1 MKEEAVIILF
11 KKAEDELL
19 LHQIQVQNLVHIQ
32 KAFDIAKQK
41 LEEDEETELE
51 FEDLKEYR
59 TLRQAQEIAHSQ
71 LEKANYAK

>member
-1 MKEEAVIILF
+1 MKEEAVVTLF

-41 LEEDEETELE
+41 LEEDLKKAQKQNYELE
-51 FEDLKEYR
+51 QNINQTK
-59 TLRQAQEIAHSQ
+59 
-71 LEKANYAK
+71 